1 MKYIIQIKDLAVA
14 SLWFTSLVVVN
25 FIFVESTQFVW
36 IYAVPVIMITWKYNL
51 KWGLLVSA
59 AGAFST
65 ILPGVMTGS
74 YNIYND
80 LAEDGL
86 IFFAKLS
93 AITLGL
99 YLGKKTHYKIEE
111 KR

>member
-1 MKYIIQIKDLAVA
+1 MKYVIQIKDLTVT
-14 SLWFTSLVVVN
+14 SLWFTSLAVVN
-25 FIFVESTQFVW
+25 FIFIESTHFVW
-36 IYAVPVIMITWKYNL
+36 VYAVPVIMATWKYNL

-65 ILPGVMTGS
+65 VLPGAMTES
-74 YNIYND
+74 YSTYND